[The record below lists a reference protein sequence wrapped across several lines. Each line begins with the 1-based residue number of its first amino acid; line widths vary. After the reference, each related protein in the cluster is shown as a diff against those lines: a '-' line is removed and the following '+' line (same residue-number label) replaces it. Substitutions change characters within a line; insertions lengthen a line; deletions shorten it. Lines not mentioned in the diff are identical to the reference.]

1 MLGSESWEIRSNYCF
16 SSRGGMHEKNSLYWR
31 HSGKSVSL
39 IGSNAPTVFNEK
51 DLLPGWCFQ
60 EHIENDLC
68 VSDRVPAFKLLSP
81 LSMGKREARITA
93 ARRKRRLEEVGV
105 MEQSAS
111 TLGTL
116 KVVVVEDDATVRLF
130 LKDTLEKL
138 GHQVIGEAATGTD
151 MVRTVLELEPDVV
164 VFDIHLP
171 RLNGLDA
178 LRQIYQERVVA
189 AVAITADRDKELV
202 RRALEEHVLAYLVK
216 PVEEHQLGPAL
227 MIARA
232 QFAELR
238 ELSQENASLRQA
250 LQNRKIIERAK
261 GVLMKRYRWT
271 EAEAFRRLQRG
282 AMNRR
287 TTMVE
292 LAQNV
297 LNGIEMNL

>member
-1 MLGSESWEIRSNYCF
+1 M
-16 SSRGGMHEKNSLYWR
+16 
-31 HSGKSVSL
+31 
-39 IGSNAPTVFNEK
+39 
-51 DLLPGWCFQ
+51 D
-60 EHIENDLC
+60 
-68 VSDRVPAFKLLSP
+68 
-81 LSMGKREARITA
+81 
-93 ARRKRRLEEVGV
+93 
-105 MEQSAS
+105 QSAS
-111 TLGTL
+111 MLSPL

-130 LKDTLEKL
+130 LKESLEKL
-138 GHQVIGEAATGTD
+138 GHQVVGEAATGTD
-151 MVRTVLELEPDVV
+151 MVRTVLEMEPDVV

-189 AVAITADRDKELV
+189 AVAITADRDQELV

-216 PVEEHQLGPAL
+216 PVEAHQLLPAI

-238 ELSQENASLRQA
+238 ELNQENASLRQA

-297 LNGIEMNL
+297 LNGIELNL